1 MKFILHQKMMFVEEN
16 TRGASNSHKNNV
28 LYTSMAQGQ
37 NAKQASKAAQAAAF
51 SGDTVVRFDEVAF
64 EYSPNKPILE
74 EVSFTVRR
82 GSKITIM
89 GQNGAGKSTIFGL
102 ILGAE
107 HEGSATEG
115 HRPESGEIFITK
127 GSTVATARQVMHRP
141 DLDLTVRE
149 FFAKSF
155 KEKVYDLDPRIDAV
169 LEVVNLHAPTA
180 PTKSGKH
187 VDLKDRHVKTFSGGQ
202 QARLLLASALIQD
215 PDILLL
221 DEPTNNLD
229 KAGIEHL
236 TQFLVQYKKT
246 CLVISHDAEFL
257 NAFTHGVLYLD
268 VYTKKVEQYVG
279 NYKDV
284 VDQITAR
291 IEKENMKNAQL
302 AKEIQENKDKA
313 NFFAM
318 KGGQMR
324 LVAKR
329 MRERAEELEDEK
341 VDVRREDKTIK
352 DFTIPTQPDLSSI
365 PGEII
370 KISSYTVLDPKTHKP
385 VKRSASI
392 ALRRKHHL
400 VLAGPNGIGKSTLLE
415 KIFQAAGEVDASG
428 TVKRD
433 ANSGKDASVNGGEI
447 IEGIEILEGI
457 RVGYYRQDF
466 SMMDFNDTVYESLE
480 KIIRATQ
487 GRLVETELRAAAAS
501 FLITADTI
509 HTKIASLSEGQKGL
523 VAFARLVLQRPSLL
537 ILDEPTNHINFR
549 HLPVIARALDAYEGA
564 LIIVSHVPEFV
575 KQIRVDEVLEMG
587 GK

>member
-1 MKFILHQKMMFVEEN
+1 
-16 TRGASNSHKNNV
+16 
-28 LYTSMAQGQ
+28 
-37 NAKQASKAAQAAAF
+37 
-51 SGDTVVRFDEVAF
+51 
-64 EYSPNKPILE
+64 
-74 EVSFTVRR
+74 
-82 GSKITIM
+82 
-89 GQNGAGKSTIFGL
+89 
-102 ILGAE
+102 
-107 HEGSATEG
+107 
-115 HRPESGEIFITK
+115 
-127 GSTVATARQVMHRP
+127 
-141 DLDLTVRE
+141 
-149 FFAKSF
+149 
-155 KEKVYDLDPRIDAV
+155 
-169 LEVVNLHAPTA
+169 
-180 PTKSGKH
+180 
-187 VDLKDRHVKTFSGGQ
+187 
-202 QARLLLASALIQD
+202 
-215 PDILLL
+215 
-221 DEPTNNLD
+221 
-229 KAGIEHL
+229 
-236 TQFLVQYKKT
+236 
-246 CLVISHDAEFL
+246 
-257 NAFTHGVLYLD
+257 
-268 VYTKKVEQYVG
+268 
-279 NYKDV
+279 
-284 VDQITAR
+284 
-291 IEKENMKNAQL
+291 
-302 AKEIQENKDKA
+302 
-313 NFFAM
+313 
-318 KGGQMR
+318 
-324 LVAKR
+324 
-329 MRERAEELEDEK
+329 
-341 VDVRREDKTIK
+341 
-352 DFTIPTQPDLSSI
+352 
-365 PGEII
+365 
-370 KISSYTVLDPKTHKP
+370 